1 MVDDTGGDTPGDG
14 SREEGEGMGEGL
26 TSRAAT
32 AMEHAA
38 EMLETGELEWV
49 QNTLNTYRRDTSGRP
64 TGEVLGACLLGSI
77 YHAIRKLYG
86 APWLAHIYR
95 HATPALIKVIGHQL
109 PFRWNDRP
117 ERVKE
122 EVVDALKTA
131 AKDLRNSAN
140 PS

>member
-1 MVDDTGGDTPGDG
+1 M
-14 SREEGEGMGEGL
+14 GEGM

-49 QNTLNTYRRDTSGRP
+49 QNTLNTYRRDTSGNL
-64 TGEVLGACLLGSI
+64 TKEVAGACLLGSI
-77 YHAIRKLYG
+77 HHAIRKLYG
-86 APWLAHIYR
+86 APWLAHIYW
-95 HATPALIKVIGHQL
+95 HTESALIKVIGHQL
-109 PFRWNDRP
+109 PARWNDRP

-122 EVVDALKTA
+122 EVVDALKAA